1 MRIIGLDIHRAF
13 AEAVALEDGVCR
25 RLGRIGMTQ
34 DQLEAFAD
42 TLQPTDHVVVECT
55 GNATA
60 MLDILAPK
68 VGRVAV
74 ANPLQ
79 VHLIARAKT
88 KTDKI
93 DARVLAKLYAAGFL
107 PEVWIPDAATQARRR
122 QVTRRKQLV
131 KSRARL
137 KAIAQSILHAHLAPR
152 CPHADLFG
160 GKGRA
165 WLRAQVL
172 PEDERVAIER
182 HLEEYDR
189 QTAAQKAVERDIAG
203 IALDDANVRRLMT
216 IPGIDMVVAVG
227 MMAAIGRID
236 RFAAPEKLVAYLGL
250 NPSVRQSGDG
260 RAHHGR
266 ITKRGSS
273 RARHLLVEAAWQTVR
288 SPGPMRAFYERVRA
302 RRGTHVAAVAFAG
315 RTVPRT
321 VRWPGAPR
329 KLAVLIWHMLTKG
342 EDYAWGRPLLMAR
355 KLRNLELAAGHA
367 AKPGTRGPAYA
378 YGIPEHRQADRAQAE
393 QAEHAYR
400 RITKHWR
407 RQNKKDGAGAA
418 SEVRH

>member
-13 AEAVALEDGVCR
+13 AEAVALEDGICR
-25 RLGRIGMTQ
+25 RLGRIGMTR
-34 DQLEAFAD
+34 DQLEAFAES
-42 TLQPTDHVVVECT
+42 LQSRDHVVVECT

-60 MLDILAPK
+60 VLDILAPK
-68 VGRVAV
+68 VERVAV
-74 ANPLQ
+74 ANPFQ

-137 KAIAQSILHAHLAPR
+137 KAIVQSILHAHLAPR
-152 CPHADLFG
+152 CPHTDLFG

-172 PEDERVAIER
+172 PEDERVSIEC

-227 MMAAIGRID
+227 MMAAIGRND

-273 RARHLLVEAAWQTVR
+273 QARHLLVEAAWQIPGVGIITATALAASVPDPSVFRSGRQFAAWLGLVPRQNSSGGKDRLGRVSKIGNGYLRRLLVVGATSVTRRAATTDTRTGAWVR
-288 SPGPMRAFYERVRA
+288 SLLERKPTRLVTVAIANKTA
-302 RRGTHVAAVAFAG
+302 RTAWALLAKGDVL
-315 RTVPRT
+315 
-321 VRWPGAPR
+321 PGA
-329 KLAVLIWHMLTKG
+329 
-342 EDYAWGRPLLMAR
+342 
-355 KLRNLELAAGHA
+355 
-367 AKPGTRGPAYA
+367 
-378 YGIPEHRQADRAQAE
+378 
-393 QAEHAYR
+393 
-400 RITKHWR
+400 
-407 RQNKKDGAGAA
+407 
-418 SEVRH
+418 

>member
-25 RLGRIGMTQ
+25 RLGRIGMTR
-34 DQLEAFAD
+34 DQLEAFAEK
-42 TLQPTDHVVVECT
+42 LHATDHVVVECA

-60 MLDILAPK
+60 VLDILAPK
-68 VGRVAV
+68 VARVAV

-189 QTAAQKAVERDIAG
+189 QTAAQKAVERDIAS

-266 ITKRGSS
+266 ITKRGSGK
-273 RARHLLVEAAWQTVR
+273 ARHLLIEAAWQTVR
-288 SPGPMRAFYERVRA
+288 SPGPMRPFYERVRA
-302 RRGTHVAAVAFAG
+302 RRGAHVAAVAVA
-315 RTVPRT
+315 
-321 VRWPGAPR
+321 R

-367 AKPGTRGPAYA
+367 AKPGTRGSA
-378 YGIPEHRQADRAQAE
+378 
-393 QAEHAYR
+393 
-400 RITKHWR
+400 
-407 RQNKKDGAGAA
+407 
-418 SEVRH
+418 

>member
-13 AEAVALEDGVCR
+13 AEAVTLEDGVCR
-25 RLGRIGMTQ
+25 RLGRIGMTR
-34 DQLEAFAD
+34 DQLEAFAES
-42 TLQPTDHVVVECT
+42 LQPSDHVVVECT

-60 MLDILAPK
+60 VLDILAPK

-122 QVTRRKQLV
+122 QVTRRTQLV

-302 RRGTHVAAVAFAG
+302 RRGTHVAAVAVA
-315 RTVPRT
+315 
-321 VRWPGAPR
+321 R

>member
-1 MRIIGLDIHRAF
+1 MRIVGLDIHRAF
-13 AEAVALEDGVCR
+13 AEAVALEDGVCV
-25 RLGRIGMTQ
+25 RLGRIGMTR
-34 DQLEAFAD
+34 DRLEAFAGE
-42 TLQPTDHVVVECT
+42 LRPTDHVVVEST

-60 MLDILAPK
+60 VLDILAPK
-68 VGRVAV
+68 VARVAV

-107 PEVWIPDAATQARRR
+107 PEVWIPDAETQARRR
-122 QVTRRKQLV
+122 QVTRRNQLV

-172 PEDERVAIER
+172 PDDERVAIER

-189 QTAAQKAVERDIAG
+189 QTAAQKVVERDIACV
-203 IALDDANVRRLMT
+203 ALADANVRRLMT
-216 IPGIDMVVAVG
+216 VPGIDMVVAVG
-227 MMAAIGRID
+227 MMAAIGRVD

-266 ITKRGSS
+266 ITKRGNNH
-273 RARHLLVEAAWQTVR
+273 ARHLLVEAAWQTVR

-302 RRGTHVAAVAFAG
+302 RRGAHIAAVAVA
-315 RTVPRT
+315 
-321 VRWPGAPR
+321 R

-342 EDYAWGRPLLMAR
+342 EDYAWGRPMLMAR

-367 AKPGTRGPAYA
+367 ARPGKRGSAYD
-378 YGIPEHRQADRAQAE
+378 YGISERRKADRAQAE
-393 QAEHAYR
+393 QAERAYR
-400 RITKHWR
+400 RITEHWR
-407 RQNKKDGAGAA
+407 RQKPKTGAGAA

>member
-1 MRIIGLDIHRAF
+1 MRIVGLDVHRAF
-13 AEAVALEDGVCR
+13 AEAVAFEDGICR
-25 RLGRIGMTQ
+25 RLGRIGMTR
-34 DQLEAFAD
+34 DQLEAFAE
-42 TLQPTDHVVVECT
+42 TLLSTDHVVVECT

-60 MLDILAPK
+60 VLDILAPK
-68 VGRVAV
+68 VARVAV

-137 KAIAQSILHAHLAPR
+137 KAIVQSILHAHLAPR

-189 QTAAQKAVERDIAG
+189 QTAAQKTVERDIAS
-203 IALDDANVRRLMT
+203 IALDDADVRRLMT

-236 RFAAPEKLVAYLGL
+236 RFPAPEKLVAYLGL

-266 ITKRGSS
+266 ITKCGSGK
-273 RARHLLVEAAWQTVR
+273 ARHLLIEAAWQTVR
-288 SPGPMRAFYERVRA
+288 SPGPMRPFYERVRA
-302 RRGTHVAAVAFAG
+302 RRGTHVAAVAVA
-315 RTVPRT
+315 
-321 VRWPGAPR
+321 R
-329 KLAVLIWHMLTKG
+329 KLAVLIWHMLTKE
-342 EDYAWGRPLLMAR
+342 EDYAWGRPLLLSK

-367 AKPGTRGPAYA
+367 AKPGTRGAAYE
-378 YGIPEHRQADRAQAE
+378 YGIPERRQADRAQAG
-393 QAEHAYR
+393 QAERAYR

-407 RQNKKDGAGAA
+407 RQNKKKSAGAA